1 MFKKI
6 LAVAIAVVM
15 LVSACAALAS
25 CGTTNTKDVK
35 VGFIFLH
42 DENSTYDLNF
52 IKAAK
57 AAVAAL
63 GLTEDQVVYKT
74 NVPEGSECLDT
85 AKELVEE
92 GCNLIFADSFGHEQY
107 LLEAAKLYPD
117 VQFCHATGTMAHT
130 EKLDNF
136 HNAFASIYEGRFLA
150 GIAAGMKL
158 NEMIADG
165 TIPAGETPLVGYVGA
180 HPYAEV
186 ISGYTS
192 FYLGMKYACPT
203 VQMQVDFTDSWYD
216 EAKEREMANKF
227 IANGC
232 HLISQ
237 HADSMGAPSA
247 CEEAGIPNV
256 SYNGSTKASCPDT
269 YIVSSYINWQPYFEL
284 IINAVKN
291 GEKIPTDYCGT
302 IATGSVALTEINEA
316 VAAAGTAQAIED
328 AKAKLAA
335 GTLHVF
341 DVTTFTVNGAP
352 VADNQMADVD
362 TDSAYTPDTDVVD
375 GGYYHESEYRSAPYF
390 DLGIDGIIRLDK

>member
-335 GTLHVF
+335 GTLRVF

>member
-136 HNAFASIYEGRFLA
+136 HNAFASIFEGRFLA

-256 SYNGSTKASCPDT
+256 SYNGSTKASCPET
-269 YIVSSYINWQPYFEL
+269 YIVSSNINWHPYFEL

-335 GTLHVF
+335 GTLRVF